1 MPRAPWAL
9 APTSMVVGFGV
20 TGSHT
25 NVSHSVPSSGWNCSP
40 SWLLPAHGVPSGLG
54 YASTS
59 IVTTSPFPGLVKT
72 VHKTAWI
79 HATVPNPV
87 LWGSPAQ
94 FHHPHSHPPDRLNSI
109 TNAIPEITYP
119 CFLLLPPRRT
129 LNQYQLHTTG
139 LRSELPSP
147 TPTGQSCSPIYENY
161 SIGIRISTSPSR
173 HQGDATQHHS
183 STTGMGCHSQP
194 MFYPSAFL
202 HLIEQCGF
210 DAAKFNTPSLRIGA
224 ASTAARAG
232 LPSDTIQK
240 LVRWRS
246 SAYETYT
253 RHLLTHPSDTRTMAA
268 AQ

>member
-25 NVSHSVPSSGWNCSP
+25 NASHSVPSSGWNYSP

-72 VHKTAWI
+72 VHKTALI

-94 FHHPHSHPPDRLNSI
+94 FHHPHSHSPDRLNSI
-109 TNAIPEITYP
+109 TDAYVPEITYP
-119 CFLLLPPRRT
+119 CSLLLPPRHT
-129 LNQYQLHTTG
+129 LDQYQLHTTG
-139 LRSELPSP
+139 PRSELTSP

-161 SIGIRISTSPSR
+161 SIGIRCYQVLPGTKETVTLFAAHLSLSL
-173 HQGDATQHHS
+173 HS
-183 STTGMGCHSQP
+183 
-194 MFYPSAFL
+194 
-202 HLIEQCGF
+202 
-210 DAAKFNTPSLRIGA
+210 K
-224 ASTAARAG
+224 
-232 LPSDTIQK
+232 TIRC
-240 LVRWRS
+240 VW
-246 SAYETYT
+246 
-253 RHLLTHPSDTRTMAA
+253 
-268 AQ
+268 

>member
-1 MPRAPWAL
+1 M
-9 APTSMVVGFGV
+9 
-20 TGSHT
+20 
-25 NVSHSVPSSGWNCSP
+25 
-40 SWLLPAHGVPSGLG
+40 
-54 YASTS
+54 
-59 IVTTSPFPGLVKT
+59 
-72 VHKTAWI
+72 
-79 HATVPNPV
+79 

-139 LRSELPSP
+139 LISELPSP

-210 DAAKFNTPSLRIGA
+210 DAAKFNTHSLRIGA

-253 RHLLTHPSDTRTMAA
+253 HHPLTHPSDTRTMAA